1 MRYDKSY
8 TTLWK
13 NVLNFNKYV
22 FNELVLIKHL
32 FTVNKYLLNIQKNDM
47 INLIVLTLQW
57 NKIF

>member
-1 MRYDKSY
+1 MINL
-8 TTLWK
+8 TLHCWK